1 MVSRVETRSATTRTS
16 WPPPAHLSGT
26 ALAGCTLH
34 DWGPGKLE
42 VLGPEDGLATETC
55 SSAPQFCHFETADL
69 TKAIKT
75 VADEKGKLQVIGPK
89 ENVFILPSGTLSRP
103 VSAGGGQWS
112 VGRKTYSP
120 TKQISLC
127 AVKALSQSSDSEECK
142 PLGRMSTNRNL
153 NKSLPEQI
161 DENAGCVS
169 QHIGKTVV
177 TDKGKE
183 ASDEDDSDD
192 DKEVAPIELLAE
204 FLKAVMTADYKVA
217 HKLCQMILIYE
228 PENREAKEFQPLIE
242 KMVEMEDEETDS
254 EETEDSDDTEG
265 SETDEESSES
275 EGSGDSSDTS
285 SDDSSEEE
293 DVP

>member
-16 WPPPAHLSGT
+16 
-26 ALAGCTLH
+26 
-34 DWGPGKLE
+34 GPGKLE

-204 FLKAVMTADYKVA
+204 VG
-217 HKLCQMILIYE
+217 KLCIRCILSCSATTKHATRSHVTSLGLLQTGIC
-228 PENREAKEFQPLIE
+228 
-242 KMVEMEDEETDS
+242 T
-254 EETEDSDDTEG
+254 SDK
-265 SETDEESSES
+265 S
-275 EGSGDSSDTS
+275 
-285 SDDSSEEE
+285 
-293 DVP
+293 PAQH